1 MARNDTSTTDQQ
13 SRTAQQKN
21 NQQTEGSQGQ
31 SQKTQNTQMMQRQRG
46 AMSPGAGFGP
56 LALPLFAG
64 DLFRM
69 NPFSLMRRLSE
80 EMDRT
85 FGQLS
90 TGQGDGGTAAWAPNV
105 EVREQNGSYVV
116 RADLPGINPDDVRV
130 EVTDDGLLIEG
141 ERKREHEE
149 KQGGI
154 RRTEVQYGYF
164 ARVIPLPDGA
174 NVQQANARFDN
185 GVLEITVPVPQQGTN
200 RREIPVQ
207 GSSGS
212 SSSGSQSG
220 SGSSSSGS
228 GSATSGPSNASGS
241 QPRSS

>member
-1 MARNDTSTTDQQ
+1 MASNDTSTADQQ
-13 SRTAQQKN
+13 SRTTQERN
-21 NQQTEGSQGQ
+21 DRQTEGSQGQ
-31 SQKTQNTQMMQRQRG
+31 STSQNTQMMRRLRG
-46 AMSPGAGFGP
+46 AVTPGAGFGP
-56 LALPLFAG
+56 LAFPLFAG

-69 NPFSLMRRLSE
+69 NPFTLMRRMSE
-80 EMDRT
+80 EMDRAL
-85 FGQLS
+85 GQLS

-105 EVREQNGSYVV
+105 EVRVQNGNYVV

-141 ERKREHEE
+141 ERNREREE
-149 KQGGI
+149 EQGGL

-185 GVLEITVPVPQQGTN
+185 GILEITIPVPQQETN
-200 RREIPVQ
+200 RRQIPVQ
-207 GSSGS
+207 GSSAS

-220 SGSSSSGS
+220 SGSSSTG
-228 GSATSGPSNASGS
+228 ATSASGS

>member
-1 MARNDTSTTDQQ
+1 MARNDTRTTDQQ
-13 SRTAQQKN
+13 SRTAQERN

-31 SQKTQNTQMMQRQRG
+31 SQNTQMMRRQRG
-46 AMSPGAGFGP
+46 ALSPGAGFGP

-69 NPFSLMRRLSE
+69 NPFTLMRRMSE

-85 FGQLS
+85 FAQLS
-90 TGQGDGGTAAWAPNV
+90 TGQGDGDTAAWTPNV
-105 EVREQNGSYVV
+105 EVREQNGNYVV
-116 RADLPGINPDDVRV
+116 RADLPGINPDDVKV

-149 KQGGI
+149 QQGGI

-185 GVLEITVPVPQQGTN
+185 GVLEITVPVPQQETN
-200 RREIPVQ
+200 RRQIPVQ
-207 GSSGS
+207 GSSAS
-212 SSSGSQSG
+212 SSSGSQGG
-220 SGSSSSGS
+220 SGSSSTGS

>member
-1 MARNDTSTTDQQ
+1 MASNDTSTADQQ
-13 SRTAQQKN
+13 SRTTQERN
-21 NQQTEGSQGQ
+21 DRQTEGSQGQ
-31 SQKTQNTQMMQRQRG
+31 STSQNTQMMRRLRG
-46 AMSPGAGFGP
+46 AVTPGAGFGP
-56 LALPLFAG
+56 LAFPLFAG

-69 NPFSLMRRLSE
+69 NPFTLMRRMSE
-80 EMDRT
+80 EMDRAL
-85 FGQLS
+85 GQLS

-105 EVREQNGSYVV
+105 EVRVQNGNYVV

-141 ERKREHEE
+141 ERNREREE
-149 KQGGI
+149 EQGGL

-185 GVLEITVPVPQQGTN
+185 GILEITIPVPQQETN
-200 RREIPVQ
+200 RRQIPVQ
-207 GSSGS
+207 GSSAS
-212 SSSGSQSG
+212 SISGSQSG
-220 SGSSSSGS
+220 SGSSSTGGS
-228 GSATSGPSNASGS
+228 SASGS